1 MAWLNQRF
9 FMNKNVAYIL
19 DINKYNTAGL
29 SIAEGFKYA
38 FNTHGFNC
46 ELFDVKDFKKPLFFF
61 NKNRNFEQF
70 LPGIVMT
77 SVEML
82 EHLPLKKMHS
92 TIFFLWGQFFKH
104 CALEDQIVTISD
116 STKALLN
123 NFRDKHRFVVW
134 SQHSNE
140 INESYFQGY
149 SSELGLEFIQLIHCA
164 DERLFTAPSETNKYD
179 FVWIGNINHRKADYE
194 KYVTPL
200 KQLTTNYKELTDS
213 AGFTSFEDKKKSYST
228 SVLSPNVHTKA
239 QRDHQIVL
247 NERVFAATLAGGFQI
262 CDINL
267 ARTYFTSDE
276 MHISQNPSEYF
287 EICKHFLNY
296 PEQRIEYILR
306 GQSKILKQHTY
317 SSRVKYLIS
326 LINN

>member
-1 MAWLNQRF
+1 
-9 FMNKNVAYIL
+9 MNKNVAYIL

-38 FNTHGFNC
+38 FNANGFNC
-46 ELFDVKDFKKPLFFF
+46 KLFDIKDFKKSFFF
-61 NKNRNFEQF
+61 IDRSRKFEQF
-70 LPGIVMT
+70 LPGVVMT
-77 SVEML
+77 SVDML
-82 EHLPLKKMHS
+82 EYLPLKKMLP
-92 TIFFLWGQFFKH
+92 TIFFLWGQFYKPSSF
-104 CALEDQIVTISD
+104 EDQIVTISD

-123 NFRDKHRFVVW
+123 SFKDRHRFVVW

-164 DERLFTAPSETNKYD
+164 DERLFTPPSETNNFD

-213 AGFTSFEDKKKSYST
+213 AGYTSFEVKKKSYSA
-228 SVLSPNVHTKA
+228 SILSPNVHTKA

-267 ARTYFTSDE
+267 ARTYFAPEE
-276 MHISQNPSEYF
+276 MQIAQNPSEYF
-287 EICKHFLNY
+287 EICEHFLKY
-296 PEQRIEYILR
+296 PDQRIDYILR
-306 GQSKILKQHTY
+306 GQSKILEEHTY